1 MNFSKSLGQT
11 VIRFTDLQTIIKN
24 LTALKKSIIF
34 FKGRCLSLIE
44 FNDLGEIVKELTVLI
59 RL

>member
-34 FKGRCLSLIE
+34 FKGRYLSLI
-44 FNDLGEIVKELTVLI
+44 DLTTLEKLS
-59 RL
+59 RN